1 MDFFPVGDTMDLRSA
16 EGRRSTQLSPVTRVH
31 LIKTSFEVL
40 VILYTIPEL

>member
-1 MDFFPVGDTMDLRSA
+1 MDFFPVRDTMDLRSA